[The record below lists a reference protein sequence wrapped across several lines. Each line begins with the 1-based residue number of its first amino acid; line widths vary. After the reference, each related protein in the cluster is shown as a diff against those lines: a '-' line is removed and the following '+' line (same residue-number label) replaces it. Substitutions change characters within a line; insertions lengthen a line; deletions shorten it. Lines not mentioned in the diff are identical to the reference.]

1 MKIQCNME
9 KQVQDRSKRQFTR
22 YQIEKEKPAFLEK
35 RLTAEL
41 FIHISNRTIPA
52 NMDDISVSGCGFTI
66 DDIDEAYINTLE
78 GQDDFFVEIQL
89 DDNRVVSYVRKI
101 WTLRKKTGKG
111 IILRGGAS
119 FDILS
124 AEDRNII
131 QAFVDKLHVIHG
143 NL

>member
-1 MKIQCNME
+1 M
-9 KQVQDRSKRQFTR
+9 QDRSKRQFTR